1 MGPTPADPAAATP
14 AAQMLAAEL
23 ARGER
28 AVQAVVPV
36 LRHLLASEG
45 PSLVNEAV
53 VARVRGMLHDLAC
66 QLCLG
71 KRGPVAATA
80 AHEQTIEAIAAR
92 LVAEDALLAHL
103 HALALESQLAEKFEA
118 SLSLDPVLSPLLQEL
133 IASDDP
139 AVAELAMG
147 ALAAQARF
155 MQVQR
160 RMEMPL
166 EELPAELLGT
176 AIRCAEGLA
185 GAESARAL
193 AALQTGYDE
202 AATRLALFGRL
213 VAAMR
218 RAVVACLAFDRA
230 GLALFA
236 SGLAALAETNRA
248 EIVLSCNAQQ
258 TLRLAL
264 ALRAAGLDVPA
275 IGRQLALFGST
286 SPAYRD
292 LDGVSPREALARLA
306 QGRSAPPGQG

>member
-1 MGPTPADPAAATP
+1 MGPTLADPAAATP
-14 AAQMLAAEL
+14 AAQILAAEL

-176 AIRCAEGLA
+176 AIRCAEGLV
-185 GAESARAL
+185 GAESGRAL
-193 AALQTGYDE
+193 AAMQTGYDE

-236 SGLAALAETNRA
+236 SGLGALAETNRA

-306 QGRSAPPGQG
+306 QG